1 MKNELLARAMSEIDD
16 EFLEEARRPLPRRRV
31 FPIVMLQYAAAAA
44 CLVLVFGAVLA
55 SVRGGNMPT
64 VSVNGVK
71 ITDSGVLEKPI
82 EMSLTVSTHQLRL
95 IDGTEIRLHFE
106 AGDGHAVTLDVSDGS
121 IIVTDNG
128 EQYTNAVI
136 TDDSDISWYVDTARE
151 KSFTMTAKTKNKT
164 VVITATV
171 DEENSKLI
179 VTAAAE

>member
-16 EFLEEARRPLPRRRV
+16 DLLEEARRPLPRRRV
-31 FPIVMLQYAAAAA
+31 FPVVMLQYAAAAA
-44 CLVLVFGAVLA
+44 CLVLVFVAVLA
-55 SVRGGNMPT
+55 AVRGGNMPT

-82 EMSLTVSTHQLRL
+82 EMSLTVSTHQIRL

-164 VVITATV
+164 VIITATV

>member
-16 EFLEEARRPLPRRRV
+16 DLLEEARRPLPRRRV
-31 FPIVMLQYAAAAA
+31 FPVVMLQYAAAAA
-44 CLVLVFGAVLA
+44 CLVLVFGAVLSA
-55 SVRGGNMPT
+55 VRGGNMPT

-106 AGDGHAVTLDVSDGS
+106 AGEGHAVTLDVSDGS

-151 KSFTMTAKTKNKT
+151 KSFTMTAKNKT

>member
-16 EFLEEARRPLPRRRV
+16 DLLEEARRPLPRRRV
-31 FPIVMLQYAAAAA
+31 FPVVMLQYAAAAA
-44 CLVLVFGAVLA
+44 CLVLVFVAVLA
-55 SVRGGNMPT
+55 AVRGGNMPT

-82 EMSLTVSTHQLRL
+82 EMSLTVSTHQIRL

-106 AGDGHAVTLDVSDGS
+106 AGEGHAVTLDVSDGS

-164 VVITATV
+164 VIITATV

-179 VTAAAE
+179 VTATAE

>member
-31 FPIVMLQYAAAAA
+31 FPVVMLQYAAAAA
-44 CLVLVFGAVLA
+44 CLVLVFVAALA
-55 SVRGGNMPT
+55 AVRGGNMPT

-71 ITDSGVLEKPI
+71 ITDGGVLEKPI

-106 AGDGHAVTLDVSDGS
+106 AGEGHAVTLDVSDGS

>member
-31 FPIVMLQYAAAAA
+31 FPVVMLQYAAAAA
-44 CLVLVFGAVLA
+44 CLVLVFVAVLA
-55 SVRGGNMPT
+55 AVRGGNMPT

-106 AGDGHAVTLDVSDGS
+106 AGEGFEGEFDVEVVGDGACGGLHDGG
-121 IIVTDNG
+121 V
-128 EQYTNAVI
+128 
-136 TDDSDISWYVDTARE
+136 ARE
-151 KSFTMTAKTKNKT
+151 PKC
-164 VVITATV
+164 IC
-171 DEENSKLI
+171 I
-179 VTAAAE
+179 

>member
-16 EFLEEARRPLPRRRV
+16 DLLEEARRPLPRRRV
-31 FPIVMLQYAAAAA
+31 FPVVMQYAAAAA
-44 CLVLVFGAVLA
+44 CLVLVFVAVLA
-55 SVRGGNMPT
+55 AVRGGNMLT

-82 EMSLTVSTHQLRL
+82 EMSLTVSMHQIRL

-179 VTAAAE
+179 VTATAE